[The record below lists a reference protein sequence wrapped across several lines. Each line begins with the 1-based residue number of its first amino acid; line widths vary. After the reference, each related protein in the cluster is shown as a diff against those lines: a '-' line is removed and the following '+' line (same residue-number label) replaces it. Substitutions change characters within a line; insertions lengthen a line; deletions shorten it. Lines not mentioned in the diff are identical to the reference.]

1 MFALLKYS
9 VNPMTECKE
18 NLKKTIHDT
27 RGTGFM
33 NILNIYLQSERAKL
47 YHYVWI
53 EKKIQTM
60 GRKWSIFKHDR
71 YP

>member
-47 YHYVWI
+47 YHYV
-53 EKKIQTM
+53 
-60 GRKWSIFKHDR
+60 
-71 YP
+71 